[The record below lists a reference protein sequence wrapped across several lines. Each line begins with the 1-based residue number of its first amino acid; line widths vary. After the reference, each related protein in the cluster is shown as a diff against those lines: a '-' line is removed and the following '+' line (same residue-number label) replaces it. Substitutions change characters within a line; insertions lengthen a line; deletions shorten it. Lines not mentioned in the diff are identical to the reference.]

1 MIASGWDDASVLEGT
16 RRMLDKRAALLEQGE
31 RMIGWKLAFGA
42 PHWLDKFGHAGP
54 LVGFL
59 VESRVRP
66 SGATVSCRGWI
77 HPVAEPEIAV
87 YLSGDVDEPD
97 RVAESISGVGAAIEL
112 AEVDSPPEDLEG
124 ILEGNIFHRA
134 VVLGPPDYSRV
145 GGSVVGMRAR
155 VTNNGSEIAD
165 TEDLAL
171 LTGDLVSILGHTAR
185 LLQAA
190 GTRLKGGEVV
200 IAGSVVP
207 PLPLRPGDEVT
218 FELVPLL
225 PISVNV

>member
-16 RRMLDKRAALLEQGE
+16 RWMLDRRAALLEQGE

-59 VESRVRP
+59 MESRVRP
-66 SGATVSCRGWI
+66 SGSTVSCRGWI

-87 YLSGDVDEPD
+87 YLSRDVDEPD

-112 AEVDSPPEDLEG
+112 ADVDSPPEDLEG

-134 VVLGPPDYSRV
+134 VVLGRPDHSRV

-155 VTNNGSEIAD
+155 IASNGSEIAD

>member
-1 MIASGWDDASVLEGT
+1 MIATGWDDVSVLEGT
-16 RRMLDKRAALLEQGE
+16 RRMLDRRSRLLKQGE
-31 RMIGWKLAFGA
+31 QMIGWKLAFGA
-42 PHWLDKFGHAGP
+42 PHWQDKFGHAGP

-59 VESRVRP
+59 AESNVGP
-66 SGATVSCRGWI
+66 PGATISCRGWI

-87 YLSGDVDEPD
+87 YLGRDVDEPD
-97 RVAESISGVGAAIEL
+97 RVTESISGLGAAIEL
-112 AEVDSPPEDLEG
+112 ADVDSPPDNIGEV
-124 ILEGNIFHRA
+124 LEGNIFHRA
-134 VVLGPPDYSRV
+134 VVLGAPDHSRV

-155 VTNNGSEIAD
+155 ITNNGSEIAD
-165 TEDLAL
+165 TEDLAA

-190 GTRLKGGEVV
+190 GTRLQGGEVV

-207 PLPLRPGDEVT
+207 PIPLRPGDEVT

-225 PISVNV
+225 PISVRV

>member
-1 MIASGWDDASVLEGT
+1 MIASGWDHASVLEGT
-16 RRMLDKRAALLEQGE
+16 RLMLDRRARLLEHGE

-42 PHWLDKFGHAGP
+42 PHGLDKFGHAGP
-54 LVGFL
+54 LVAFL
-59 VESRVRP
+59 AESNVRP
-66 SGATVSCRGWI
+66 PGATVPCRGWS

-87 YLSGDVDEPD
+87 YLGSDVDEPD
-97 RVAESISGVGAAIEL
+97 RVAESISGLGAAIEL
-112 AEVDSPPEDLEG
+112 ADVDSPPEDLEG
-124 ILEGNIFHRA
+124 VLEGNIFHRA
-134 VVLGPPDYSRV
+134 VVLGPPDHSRIF
-145 GGSVVGMRAR
+145 GSVAGMRAR
-155 VTNNGSEIAD
+155 ITNNGSEIAD
-165 TEDLAL
+165 TEDLAA

-207 PLPLRPGDEVT
+207 PIPLRPGDEVT

-225 PISVNV
+225 PISVSV

>member
-1 MIASGWDDASVLEGT
+1 MMVSDWDEASVLEGT
-16 RRMLDKRAALLEQGE
+16 RRMLDRRSMLLEQGE

-42 PHWLDKFGHAGP
+42 PHWLDRFGHSGP
-54 LVGFL
+54 LVGYL
-59 VESRVRP
+59 AASNVKE
-66 SGATVSCRGWI
+66 SGATVSCQDWI

-87 YLSGDVDEPD
+87 YFGTDVDEPD

-112 AEVDSPPEDLEG
+112 ADVDSPPDDLG
-124 ILEGNIFHRA
+124 RVLAGNIFHRA
-134 VVLGPPDYSRV
+134 VILGQPDHSRV
-145 GGSVVGMRAR
+145 GGSVVGMRAHI
-155 VTNNGSEIAD
+155 TNNGSVVAD
-165 TEDLAL
+165 TEELTA

-190 GTRLKGGEVV
+190 GAQLKGGELV

-207 PLPLRPGDEVT
+207 AVPLRPGDRVR

-225 PISVNV
+225 PISVTA